1 MQKNSRFA
9 TKLRIIKKIIL
20 LKDNNNI
27 DWLNFL
33 LSEDSLKNKSEYN
46 ELIIKGNVL
55 WMNFGSNIGNEFS
68 GFHPALILNAHIKS
82 GDVFVLPIDSG
93 HSKPNVKYHMDIPR
107 IYGFKDKPRY
117 VNLYRAQ
124 WLSIKRIDFKN
135 RIGHIDK
142 KLLKK
147 ISDTIKEFDN
157 NY

>member
-1 MQKNSRFA
+1 MLRNRRFVI
-9 TKLRIIKKIIL
+9 KLQIIKKIIL

-27 DWLNFL
+27 DWIQFL
-33 LSEDSLKNKSEYN
+33 LSDDSSKTISEYN
-46 ELIIKGNVL
+46 ELITKGNVL
-55 WMNFGSNIGNEFS
+55 WINFGVNIGNEFS
-68 GFHPALILNAHIKS
+68 GLHPAIILNVHMKS

-93 HSKPNVKYHMDIPR
+93 YSKPNAGYHIDIPR

-147 ISDTIKEFDN
+147 ISDSLKEFDN